1 MWGFIDCTRYYMSY
15 GEPKVVL
22 HDASLVVGTR
32 EKLGLLVA
40 PGGGKSTIMRLL
52 AGVDRPNGGRVV
64 RDKGGVPLGYG
75 GSLQPEMTGDENV
88 RNVASLFG
96 IDPYAYSAFCYE
108 FSGIG
113 EPYFHQLKVWTAMM
127 RGKLAF
133 AMTFGL
139 PAATF
144 LADSKLA
151 GGDRPFAEKCMAAL
165 HQRLETAGLVFV
177 TSAPRLTRDIC
188 DRHAV
193 LVQGKLIECGTH
205 EEAEELFASD
215 TQQQADDVFAS
226 DVREPAANA
235 SDDLMASFDLA

>member
-15 GEPKVVL
+15 GEPTVVL
-22 HDASLVVGTR
+22 NEASLVVGTR

-52 AGVDRPNGGRVV
+52 AGVDRANGGQVL
-64 RDKGGVPLGYG
+64 RDKGGIPLGYG
-75 GSLQPEMTGDENV
+75 GAMQPEMTGDENV

-96 IDPYAYSAFCYE
+96 IDPYAYSAFCAE
-108 FSGIG
+108 FADIG
-113 EPYFHQLKVWTAMM
+113 EAYFHQVKVWTAMM
-127 RGKLAF
+127 KGRLAF

-139 PAATF
+139 PAGTY

-165 HQRLETAGLVFV
+165 HQRLETAGLIFV
-177 TSAPRLTRDIC
+177 TSAARMTREVC

-193 LVQGKLIECGTH
+193 LVRGKLIECGTH
-205 EEAEELFASD
+205 EEAEELFAAT
-215 TQQQADDVFAS
+215 TQEQAAIVS
-226 DVREPAANA
+226 EEE
-235 SDDLMASFDLA
+235 LASFDLA

>member
-15 GEPKVVL
+15 GQPIVVMNE
-22 HDASLVVGTR
+22 ASLVVGTR

-64 RDKGGVPLGYG
+64 RDKGGIPLGYAG
-75 GSLQPEMTGDENV
+75 TLQPNMTGDANA

-96 IDPYAYSAFCYE
+96 LDPFAYSAFCAE
-108 FSGIG
+108 FSELGDS
-113 EPYFHQLKVWTAMM
+113 YFHAMEFWTAAM
-127 RGKLAF
+127 RGRLAF

-139 PAATF
+139 PATTY

-165 HQRLETAGLVFV
+165 HQRLETAGLIFV
-177 TSAPRLTRDIC
+177 TSAARITRDIC

-193 LVQGKLIECGTH
+193 LVHGKLIECGTH
-205 EEAEELFASD
+205 EEAEELFGSV
-215 TQQQADDVFAS
+215 TEEQAAIVAD
-226 DVREPAANA
+226 EQ
-235 SDDLMASFDLA
+235 MASFDLA